1 MVRVVLRYPFQR
13 PPSQPAAKTNPI
25 SDSNRSKGA
34 QGKLLVKGGKGRK
47 GQKNVRIRER
57 WEAGSEDEDDEE
69 DDKVVKKVG
78 QSVEKDRVGMEI
90 DSEEEEQE
98 TEEEENEISEEEDSD
113 AVSVDDSDN
122 GEPKV
127 SKAGVVVEVDLV
139 GGSKK
144 RTKKSKTT
152 MNNNFIT
159 NADTLFMDMHGS
171 SVGDLSNLSCNNVAN
186 QKYLKRLDDKN
197 ERRTKNGKK

>member
-1 MVRVVLRYPFQR
+1 MGRV
-13 PPSQPAAKTNPI
+13 
-25 SDSNRSKGA
+25 
-34 QGKLLVKGGKGRK
+34 GKIK
-47 GQKNVRIRER
+47 RER
-57 WEAGSEDEDDEE
+57 WEAGSEGEDDEE

-78 QSVEKDRVGMEI
+78 QSVEKNSVGMEI
-90 DSEEEEQE
+90 DSEEEEQKK
-98 TEEEENEISEEEDSD
+98 EEEQNEIREEEDSD

-127 SKAGVVVEVDLV
+127 SKAVEVDLV

-159 NADTLFMDMHGS
+159 DADTLFMDMHGS